1 MPDETRDLD
10 LIYLGRLDANKGID
24 ALLNALAVLKQK
36 NLTPNLTIV
45 GEGPSRQALEKQVE
59 QQGLKQTVRFT
70 GRLGPMDGD
79 QLPRLLNRHK
89 IMVVPSRWN
98 EPFGIVALEGIA
110 CGCAVI
116 GSSGGGLPEAIG
128 PCGEIFPNGD
138 VVVLAEKIEMFLK
151 QPDLLAGCR
160 RDSASHLA
168 RHQPEVVAQKYIE
181 LLQSGF
187 TA

>member
-1 MPDETRDLD
+1 
-10 LIYLGRLDANKGID
+10 
-24 ALLNALAVLKQK
+24 
-36 NLTPNLTIV
+36 
-45 GEGPSRQALEKQVE
+45 LEKQAE
-59 QQGLKQTVRFT
+59 CDNLKGAVRFV

-128 PCGEIFPNGD
+128 PCGVTFANGD
-138 VVVLAEKIEMFLK
+138 AAALAEKIEMFLK
-151 QPDLLAGCR
+151 QPDLLAGFR
-160 RDSASHLA
+160 QNAANHLA

-181 LLQSGF
+181 LLQSGL